1 MVRSFDWALFPN
13 ISTGSI
19 TIRPTTLRGGGAAFT
34 GVSFGFKMRDVD
46 GLTVGLLE
54 LELLTFIFFTT
65 FGFGV
70 RHLFGFIFVGAI
82 SKLPVSTRLDLAS

>member
-1 MVRSFDWALFPN
+1 
-13 ISTGSI
+13 
-19 TIRPTTLRGGGAAFT
+19 
-34 GVSFGFKMRDVD
+34 MRDVD